1 METKTVKISAVNYKG
16 ICEFAGE
23 LQQEF
28 GEPVSVDRA
37 LTFLLQ
43 KPKLSDLAGS
53 WQMTEHQEKE
63 MMKNLNEG
71 WKKWRIKSV

>member
-1 METKTVKISAVNYKG
+1 MKISATNYKG

-37 LTFLLQ
+37 LTFLLR

-53 WQMTEHQEKE
+53 WKMTDIEEKE
-63 MMKNLNEG
+63 MMKNIKEG
-71 WKKWRIKSV
+71 WKKWNIKSV